1 MTKSRIHKS
10 CLYFVYLH
18 WLDEFFFLEFYEV
31 LLENT
36 YRKHLYRGLLS
47 LFHNRVGPINI
58 VEVGGAN
65 SYEVIGRT
73 FFCLSIGKGLFDN
86 LLAIDDV

>member
-1 MTKSRIHKS
+1 MAKSRIHKS

-36 YRKHLYRGLLS
+36 YRKYL
-47 LFHNRVGPINI
+47 
-58 VEVGGAN
+58 
-65 SYEVIGRT
+65 
-73 FFCLSIGKGLFDN
+73 
-86 LLAIDDV
+86 